1 MSLQGVT
8 HLLHSCEKRLKY
20 LQSRYYTLVQ
30 IIGDTFQLEDV
41 NLMLVKQLFVFTKEL
56 KEQWKAFLP
65 KIEVLHNLKEQLH
78 GLQVAAVENVERW
91 SRALKEQLQGFEEL
105 LSILLSQRKAQ
116 VSLMKYKLI
125 TQLVNPS
132 SPNTHIQILCA

>member
-1 MSLQGVT
+1 MES
-8 HLLHSCEKRLKY
+8 
-20 LQSRYYTLVQ
+20 
-30 IIGDTFQLEDV
+30 I
-41 NLMLVKQLFVFTKEL
+41 
-56 KEQWKAFLP
+56 LP

-116 VSLMKYKLI
+116 VSLMKYKLM